1 MRLFAP
7 EAEEAPPPARR
18 WRALVAS
25 LIAHAILVAGIAV
38 LIRRPGSFPVD
49 VSRFIALT
57 PPATAGDRIVFPRYG
72 GPHPAWTGR
81 ARRGPGTSSA
91 PTEVP
96 TVLPKPPAEP
106 LAARRA
112 PLAGSVDSNAAARGA
127 EFGIVSPGLGRAKL
141 WVEPLPLEPKKLAQA
156 LSSGNVRLVDSA
168 ITVIVQHYLDSVAT
182 APHQGPPDWTTTVAG
197 TKFGIDAKNIYVA
210 GLKIP
215 TAVLALL
222 KLPGVNES
230 RVFDRSYGLMQE
242 DLHRAASRAATLE
255 EFRESVRE
263 LRAERQR
270 EHDLEENRK
279 LLPGDSAALRPASR

>member
-1 MRLFAP
+1 M
-7 EAEEAPPPARR
+7 
-18 WRALVAS
+18 AS
-25 LIAHAILVAGIAV
+25 LAAHAALLVVLAI
-38 LIRRPGSFPVD
+38 LIRRPGSFPVEAT
-49 VSRFIALT
+49 RFITLT
-57 PPATAGDRIVFPRYG
+57 PPATAGDRVVLPRYG
-72 GPHPAWTGR
+72 GTHSAWTGR
-81 ARRGPGTSSA
+81 ARRGPGTSSTA

-106 LAARRA
+106 LASRPARQ
-112 PLAGSVDSNAAARGA
+112 AGPADSTAAGPPGA
-127 EFGIVSPGLGRAKL
+127 FGIVVPGLGQAKL
-141 WVEPLPLEPKKLAQA
+141 WVEPLPLEPKQLAQA

-182 APHQGPPDWTTTVAG
+182 APDRERGPPSWTTTVAG
-197 TKFGIDAKNIYVA
+197 TKFGLDAHNIYLA

-222 KLPGVNES
+222 KLPGANES

-270 EHDLEENRK
+270 EHDTEENRK
-279 LLPGDSAALRPASR
+279 RLPGDSASLRPVSP